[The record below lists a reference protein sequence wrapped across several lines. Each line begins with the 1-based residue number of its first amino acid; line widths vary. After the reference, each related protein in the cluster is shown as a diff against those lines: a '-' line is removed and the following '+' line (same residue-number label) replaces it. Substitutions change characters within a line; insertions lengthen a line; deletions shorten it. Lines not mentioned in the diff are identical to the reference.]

1 MSILS
6 LVRSMIVNKARRNST
21 WLDGLF
27 IYIYALA
34 HDHGL
39 NRVILLE
46 NVAYDNK
53 SSLLILKCLITRMYQ
68 HNHLMISANDSN
80 QNKFL
85 GYNKN
90 LYSQIISEGF
100 AIIAEIPFSLRLRSS
115 LEGAQIVRSYNLRSI
130 HSIFPFLDDKFPHL
144 NYVADVLIPYPIHIE
159 ILVQT
164 LRYRVKDAS
173 SLHLLQFFLHE
184 YSNGNILI
192 ILNKSISIFSIY
204 IYIS

>member
-1 MSILS
+1 
-6 LVRSMIVNKARRNST
+6 
-21 WLDGLF
+21 
-27 IYIYALA
+27 
-34 HDHGL
+34 
-39 NRVILLE
+39 VILLE

-53 SSLLILKCLITRMYQ
+53 SSLLIVKRLITRMYQ

-90 LYSQIISEGF
+90 LYSQIISKGF
-100 AIIAEIPFSLRLRSS
+100 TIIAEIQFSLRLRS

-173 SLHLLQFFLHE
+173 SLHLLRFFLHE

-192 ILNKSISIFSIY
+192 ILNKSISIFSKNIY
-204 IYIS
+204 I

>member
-1 MSILS
+1 MEEFQGYFE
-6 LVRSMIVNKARRNST
+6 
-21 WLDGLF
+21 LDRFRQHDFLYPLIF
-27 IYIYALA
+27 REYIYALA

-53 SSLLILKCLITRMYQ
+53 SSLLIVKRLITRMYQ
-68 HNHLMISANDSN
+68 QNHLMISANDSN

-115 LEGAQIVRSYNLRSI
+115 LEGAQIVRSYN
-130 HSIFPFLDDKFPHL
+130 
-144 NYVADVLIPYPIHIE
+144 
-159 ILVQT
+159 
-164 LRYRVKDAS
+164 
-173 SLHLLQFFLHE
+173 
-184 YSNGNILI
+184 
-192 ILNKSISIFSIY
+192 
-204 IYIS
+204 